1 MFSTCQIF
9 FWKKKRFSFW
19 IWDFRDVGF
28 EKSLHTKESRFLLYS
43 VNTTTF
49 AFLVILIRSYFWK
62 NSYYTSDFGMKRI
75 QRVKVWVKR
84 KQRVRFWL
92 ESFTTCQILNW
103 KFLQSVRFWTEEK
116 HSASEFQLKET
127 TRQILK
133 LRKPKVLEFELKL
146 LLHVRFGIGKKQ
158 IFGFWIWT
166 FTTCRIPNRKVT
178 MH

>member
-1 MFSTCQIF
+1 MSDIF
-9 FWKKKRFSFW
+9 LKKKRFSFW

-103 KFLQSVRFWTEEK
+103 KFYKVSDFE
-116 HSASEFQLKET
+116 LKKNT
-127 TRQILK
+127 TRQILNWKK
-133 LRKPKVLEFELKL
+133 LLVRFWNLKKKHKALEF
-146 LLHVRFGIGKKQ
+146 GIK
-158 IFGFWIWT
+158 FY
-166 FTTCRIPNRKVT
+166 
-178 MH
+178 